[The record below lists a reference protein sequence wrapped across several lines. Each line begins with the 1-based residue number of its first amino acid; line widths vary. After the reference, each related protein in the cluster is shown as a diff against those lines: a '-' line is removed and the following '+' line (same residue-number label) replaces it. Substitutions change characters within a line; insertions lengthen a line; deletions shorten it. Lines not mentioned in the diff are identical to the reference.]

1 MGAVG
6 YIRNWTIFLKKYDHW
21 RFLLAEVN
29 KIAYLKSY
37 LKYQSSQDRSQAMH
51 HAAKW
56 LIKSMST
63 GNDARSSTFYF
74 NASWTSSYP
83 ETTGYIIPTLLRYSS
98 TTDSA
103 WSVEAKQAAVAAG
116 KWLLDIQHA
125 DGGWPGGYIHQDR
138 PSVVFNS
145 GQILRG
151 LHALHHVDQSE
162 DWKGAAKRCIDW
174 IWDQLDDQGRF
185 STNDYMEEIRVYGT
199 YVVAP
204 ILEWVDLFPL
214 ENESWK
220 EKASLH
226 AKWVM
231 SQQNELGWFANCD
244 NTLHKNDKPII
255 HTIAYTVDGLWNIGV
270 KLSNE
275 DCKEAALVPAR
286 VLATE
291 FLSRGM
297 LSGRYTK
304 NWIGSESFIPT
315 GGAQLAILWESIFQI
330 TGEPIWE
337 EAFLKM
343 NILLVAIA
351 KRGTREDSETI
362 GALPGSFPF
371 WGRYETF
378 GLPNWATKYMLDSL
392 LNEHEKY
399 S

>member
-1 MGAVG
+1 M
-6 YIRNWTIFLKKYDHW
+6 
-21 RFLLAEVN
+21 
-29 KIAYLKSY
+29 
-37 LKYQSSQDRSQAMH
+37 
-51 HAAKW
+51 
-56 LIKSMST
+56 
-63 GNDARSSTFYF
+63 
-74 NASWTSSYP
+74 
-83 ETTGYIIPTLLRYSS
+83 
-98 TTDSA
+98 
-103 WSVEAKQAAVAAG
+103 
-116 KWLLDIQHA
+116 
-125 DGGWPGGYIHQDR
+125 
-138 PSVVFNS
+138 
-145 GQILRG
+145 
-151 LHALHHVDQSE
+151 
-162 DWKGAAKRCIDW
+162 
-174 IWDQLDDQGRF
+174 
-185 STNDYMEEIRVYGT
+185 
-199 YVVAP
+199 
-204 ILEWVDLFPL
+204 
-214 ENESWK
+214 
-220 EKASLH
+220 
-226 AKWVM
+226 
-231 SQQNELGWFANCD
+231 
-244 NTLHKNDKPII
+244 
-255 HTIAYTVDGLWNIGV
+255 